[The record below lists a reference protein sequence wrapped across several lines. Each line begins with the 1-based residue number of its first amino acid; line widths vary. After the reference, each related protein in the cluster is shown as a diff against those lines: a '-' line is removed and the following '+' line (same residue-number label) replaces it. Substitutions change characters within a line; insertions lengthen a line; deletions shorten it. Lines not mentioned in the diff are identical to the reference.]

1 MKKLF
6 KKMIA
11 IFMSVCISISG
22 MTVRASAAFGSPYNE
37 NYSVQSIYQV
47 VDSKTP
53 VRYAPSKNSAI
64 EERFIKGSF
73 FRGKQVIN
81 SIGNKW
87 IKVELEDGCEGFVSA
102 SHVRIHNHSYVTI
115 ARCSDGTEIRV
126 CACGAMSSVHNGK
139 IYVECDVN
147 DALCQWAAGEY
158 SSTSSVVSESL
169 SLIEGEATS
178 LGMVASCGA
187 ATLETAGAALIACG
201 ALIVLSAFESVR
213 DISANINHKDYLGL
227 TFNVAGTVTMIGDV
241 LEITEI
247 NKAVKHSS
255 LYNAASTI
263 DSVNKRTTFVDDFLS
278 EINGQKLTGDN
289 MNVTVCELVEKELPV
304 LSNSN
309 YPSKLSVG
317 QYYSIRGVVNSNST
331 LRSVSVGVYK
341 QSTGG
346 DMITGKTFDFISSN
360 VYDLKNS
367 DSEVYF
373 NHLASGTYY
382 YRVTATNAAGTI
394 VLLNKKFTVQ

>member
-1 MKKLF
+1 MNKLF

-11 IFMSVCISISG
+11 LFMSVCISISG
-22 MTVRASAAFGSPYNE
+22 MTVWASAAFGSSYNE
-37 NYSVQSIYQV
+37 GYSVQSIYQV

-53 VRYAPSKNSAI
+53 VRYAPSKNSGV
-64 EERFIKGSF
+64 EEGFTKGTF

-126 CACGAMSSVHNGK
+126 CACGAMSSVHNGR

-147 DALCQWAAGEY
+147 DVLCQWAAGDY
-158 SSTSSVVSESL
+158 STTSNIVSESL
-169 SLIEGEATS
+169 SLIEGEVTS

-187 ATLETAGAALIACG
+187 AALETEGAALIACG

-213 DISANINHKDYLGL
+213 DISANINHKDYLNL

-263 DSVNKRTTFVDDFLS
+263 DSVNKKTTFVTDFLS
-278 EINGQKLTGDN
+278 EINDQKLTDA
-289 MNVTVCELVEKELPV
+289 NVTVCELVEKELPV

-317 QYYSIRGVVNSNST
+317 QCYSIRGVVNSNST

-346 DMITGKTFDFISSN
+346 SMVTGKTVEFINSN
-360 VYDLKNS
+360 AYDLKNS

-373 NHLASGTYY
+373 NHLTSGIYY
-382 YRVTATNAAGTI
+382 YRVAATNAAGTM
-394 VLLNKKFTVQ
+394 VLLNKKFTVR